1 MSLDSMKEIFEHME
15 QEGKPFW
22 EIVLEA
28 DMDDRQVS
36 RNQSMAK
43 MLLTWQ
49 AMADAPTTTPD
60 GGAASAVW

>member
-36 RNQSMAK
+36 RN
-43 MLLTWQ
+43 
-49 AMADAPTTTPD
+49 
-60 GGAASAVW
+60 

>member
-28 DMDDRQVS
+28 DMDDRKVS
-36 RNQSMAK
+36 LEDRLRDGFMAAYRNRVGEDSPEHSQINA
-43 MLLTWQ
+43 
-49 AMADAPTTTPD
+49 
-60 GGAASAVW
+60 